1 MGALGTKQ
9 VTHIHKMEK
18 KKQSEYI
25 SEDKLYNTVKILKF

>member
-25 SEDKLYNTVKILKF
+25 SEGQVI